1 VNHLAI
7 SFSKEKLNKARAY
20 LINEGRKL
28 ERELFKFHFEDGTSE
43 SVIYELSKYQGENGG
58 FKDLGEGDRV
68 KENAMDTNIAFHIL
82 YEINASCSHPI
93 VRKGIEFIVNS
104 YDHKLKYWHP
114 NPTIY
119 PVESIMLNDKWANP
133 CAELIGYLYDYKE
146 LVSNDFLMEVTE
158 VAMEKLPLLNKD
170 GWFATLCYLR
180 LADRLEEPNKDR
192 ILGKVRQIIF
202 EIIETRQEV
211 WLKEYCAKP
220 FWYAQSPS
228 SPLFPLI
235 KQHVIKCLENEIN
248 HQDID
253 GNFILN
259 WDAGSGENEWKSIC
273 TMEVLR
279 ILKNHQ
285 MIER

>member
-1 VNHLAI
+1 MAI
-7 SFSKEKLNKARAY
+7 SFSKEKLNKARDY
-20 LINEGRKL
+20 LMNKGRKL
-28 ERELFKFHFEDGTSE
+28 ERELFKYHFEDGTSE

-68 KENAMDTNIAFHIL
+68 KENAMDTNMAFHIL
-82 YEINASCSHPI
+82 HEINASSSDPI

-104 YDHKLKYWHP
+104 YDYKLKYWHP
-114 NPTIY
+114 NPTIS

-146 LVSNDFLMEVTE
+146 LVSNNFLMEVTE
-158 VAMEKLPLLNKD
+158 VAMKKLPLLNKD
-170 GWFATLCYLR
+170 GWFATLCFLR
-180 LADRLEEPNKDR
+180 LAERLEEPNKDI
-192 ILGKVRQIIF
+192 ILNKVRQIIF

-211 WLKEYCAKP
+211 WANEYCAKP
-220 FWYAQSPS
+220 FWYSPTPN

-235 KQHVIKCLENEIN
+235 NNYVISCLENEILT
-248 HQDID
+248 QDLE

-259 WDAGSGENEWKSIC
+259 WEAGSGEIEWKSIV

-279 ILKNHQ
+279 TLKNHH
-285 MIER
+285 MIVS